1 MENGCSGVN
10 AITGNTENVLSI
22 NVAPAEMLNSPPLTL
37 TPYKTEDGF
46 EAFIIHFDEEY
57 EGDLSVKIFSLMA
70 EDFYVF
76 IDGEEYSYAVRGAR
90 QTDPG
95 YAMIAGPFDPQTT
108 VECRWGKVSAG
119 VYTREDVENVDVPET
134 QKEDRRKT
142 AVLPFCIRGAHS
154 VQVSRTFGIVLVDVT
169 DECRAVIAPFKNI
182 PLEADT
188 AAVEEERELENPR
201 GVVCES
207 MEIRAGSDMYH
218 LVIRNSENKKDKEQG
233 PDAFMNVTGSF
244 AGELC
249 YKVGNDEADDAKG
262 TYHTLRSEN
271 FRVDPYTGYFWGKLD
286 EAGSHWAF
294 QVEEGLYA
302 INIMPGKEAASVVVI
317 AQEKEKN
324 YPIPEIKAPGHEGE
338 MIAEDGPSVMQIRI
352 RSGNGILSVKC
363 LDGDG
368 AGCAVEDIEIRT
380 LSTTAHASDF
390 VPAEFPTEEAP
401 SAGEPEE
408 APAAGEPGEAP
419 SAGEPGEAPAAG
431 EPEEAPS
438 AGEPEEAPAAGEPG
452 EAPSAG
458 EPEEAPIAERIT
470 GETPCTEESVPDNE
484 EDEEEYDG
492 SEEDYDGDYDEP
504 GEDRDGDYDGSRED
518 DTPKADYSDRSVP
531 LSEEV
536 YRSAIENYFGPGKH
550 GIDFWDSDRRERPA
564 DGSGRRNIRRK
575 RRPVSEPVPSPA
587 PMPAAETKEHEPA
600 PMPAAETKEHEPA
613 PIPAAKT
620 KEHEP
625 APMPAAETKEHEPAP
640 IPAAETKEH
649 ELAPIP
655 APVPAD
661 EMPSTED
668 VKKEES
674 GYTQKAAQSNE
685 RPGQIKISVYSS
697 SDRRKSSG
705 SQNGRISGLFSSLM
719 KKKK

>member
-1 MENGCSGVN
+1 MN

-338 MIAEDGPSVMQIRI
+338 MIAEDGPSVMQIRT

-368 AGCAVEDIEIRT
+368 AGCAIEDIEIRT

-401 SAGEPEE
+401 SAEEPE
-408 APAAGEPGEAP
+408 EAP
-419 SAGEPGEAPAAG
+419 SAGESEEVPSAGESEEAPA
-431 EPEEAPS
+431 
-438 AGEPEEAPAAGEPG
+438 AGEPEEAPAAGEPEEAPLAG
-452 EAPSAG
+452 EPEEAPSAG

-492 SEEDYDGDYDEP
+492 SEDDYDDEYDGSEDDYDDEYD
-504 GEDRDGDYDGSRED
+504 GSEEDCDDEYDGSENDYDDEYDGSEEDRDGDYDGSRED
-518 DTPKADYSDRSVP
+518 DTPKVDYSDRSVP
-531 LSEEV
+531 LSEKV

-587 PMPAAETKEHEPA
+587 PMPAAETKEHEPT
-600 PMPAAETKEHEPA
+600 PMPAAEA
-613 PIPAAKT
+613 R
-620 KEHEP
+620 EHEP
-625 APMPAAETKEHEPAP
+625 APMPAS
-640 IPAAETKEH
+640 
-649 ELAPIP
+649 
-655 APVPAD
+655 VPAD

-668 VKKEES
+668 VKKDES
-674 GYTQKAAQSNE
+674 GDTQKAAQSNE